1 MNAARITIV
10 VLGVLLPFLARLP
23 GGLEWLEQYTDG
35 GVEGVLFLSAFNAP
49 VWLGLLALTFVYRR
63 PASLLIPCAL
73 TFGFL
78 AVAHFSMDLASNA
91 QAAVGL
97 VFIPVLAV
105 PFLVVGGVVG
115 SIVDRIRTRQ
125 S

>member
-23 GGLEWLEQYTDG
+23 GGLEWLKQYTDG

-63 PASLLIPCAL
+63 PASLLIPCVL

-78 AVAHFSMDLASNA
+78 AFAHFSMDLASDA

-105 PFLVVGGVVG
+105 PLLVVGGVVG
-115 SIVDRIRTRQ
+115 YVVDRIRARQ